1 MRPLTVVPKK
11 PTMKTRTVLIL
22 TFALATARHVPA
34 ADQPSLNPHLEPLRP
49 LLGKTWKGEFNNSKP
64 DRPMVDIQKW
74 ERAMN
79 GQAVRLTH
87 SINGGIYG
95 GETLFIWDDKKQ
107 AITYY
112 YFTTASFRTEGT
124 LEIKDGKFMTLEE
137 VKGDAGGVT
146 EVRATCELTESGGFH
161 VKAEHKKDGQW
172 SPGHE
177 VTYKVDPSSEVVFK

>member
-1 MRPLTVVPKK
+1 MAETMIAKSFLMLT
-11 PTMKTRTVLIL
+11 L
-22 TFALATARHVPA
+22 ALAAARVAIA

-49 LLGKTWKGEFNNSKP
+49 LLGKTWKGEFKNSTPDKP
-64 DRPMVDIQKW
+64 MIDIEKW
-74 ERAMN
+74 ERALN

-87 SINGGIYG
+87 SINGGMYG

-107 AITYY
+107 AITYF
-112 YFTTASFRTEGT
+112 YFTTASFRTEGI
-124 LEIKDGKFMTLEE
+124 LEIKDGKFTTLEE

-146 EVRATCELTESGGFH
+146 EVRATCDLTESGGFH

-172 SPGHE
+172 NFGHE